1 MGLKSYVKKNSYY
14 DSVVLMQ
21 VTKELKKSGEID
33 EVIVGMGTELNKE
46 LAGNLGLLTDEL
58 KEITANDFFVALDGK
73 DTVDMDEV
81 LVAIKELLNKK
92 KTSEDEDYRP
102 ATVKS
107 ALKVMPEANL
117 ALFSIPGEYAF
128 DEVKKALNE
137 GLHVMLFSDNVSM
150 EDEKTL
156 KDLAKEKGLLM
167 MGPDCGTAII
177 NHTPLAFANVIK
189 PGNIGIV
196 GASGT
201 GTQEVSVLIDK
212 FGGGTSQVI
221 GTGGRDL
228 KEEIGGTMMLMGID
242 ALEADEKTEVI
253 VLISKPPHISVA
265 KRILERVKK
274 CKKPVVVDFIG
285 GDQEMIRSYG
295 AYPCISLE
303 DTAHK
308 AVALG
313 KRETPGDFTGF
324 SMEERAID
332 DMVENEVKQYSSSQ
346 KYLRGLYTGG
356 TLADEAIM
364 FLSES
369 VGGIYSNKPKSP
381 ELKLEDV
388 FKSKEHTV
396 VDLGEDEFTIG
407 KPHPMIDPSNR
418 AERMSQEGKDDEV
431 AVVLM
436 DMVLGYGSHE
446 DPAGE
451 MLESIREAKEAMAA
465 GGGHLTVVASVC
477 GTEGDPQ
484 DLEETESKLKDA
496 GVILLPSNAQAVK
509 FAVKIMNR
517 MS

>member
-21 VTKELKKSGEID
+21 VTKELKKSEDIH
-33 EVIVGMGTELNKE
+33 EVIVGMGTDLNKE
-46 LAGNLGLLTDEL
+46 LAENLALLTEEV
-58 KEITANDFFVALDGK
+58 KATTPNDFFVALDGE
-73 DTVDMDEV
+73 DSVNMDEV
-81 LVAIKELLNKK
+81 LDKITELLNKK
-92 KTSEDEDYRP
+92 KSSQDEDYRP
-102 ATVKS
+102 ATLKS
-107 ALKVMPEANL
+107 ALKVLPKANL
-117 ALFSIPGEYAF
+117 ALFSIPGEHAYG
-128 DEVKKALNE
+128 EVKKALEE

-150 EDEKTL
+150 DEEKKL

-228 KEEIGGTMMLMGID
+228 KEQIGGTMMLMGID
-242 ALEADEKTEVI
+242 ALEADAKTEVI
-253 VLISKPPHISVA
+253 VLISKPPHPSVA
-265 KRILERVKK
+265 KKILERVKD

-295 AYPCISLE
+295 AHPCLSLE

-308 AVALG
+308 AVALSKG
-313 KRETPGDFTGF
+313 ESPKDFTGF
-324 SMEERAID
+324 SEKESVID
-332 DMVENEVKQYSSSQ
+332 EMVKKEVEKYSASQ
-346 KYLRGLYTGG
+346 KYVRGLYTGG
-356 TLADEAIM
+356 TLADEAM
-364 FLSES
+364 MVLNES
-369 VGGIYSNKPKSP
+369 LQGVYSNKPKAP
-381 ELKLEDV
+381 EFKLEDV
-388 FKSKEHTV
+388 FKSKEHTI
-396 VDLGEDEFTIG
+396 VDLGEDEFTVG
-407 KPHPMIDPSNR
+407 KPHPMIDPSAR
-418 AERMSQEGKDDEV
+418 VDRMVQEGSDKEV

-451 MLESIREAKEAMAA
+451 MIDSVKEAKAAMEKS
-465 GGGHLTVVASVC
+465 GGHLTVVASVC

-484 DLEETESKLKDA
+484 DLEATERKLKDA
-496 GVILLPSNAQAVK
+496 GVILMPSNAQAVK
-509 FAVKIMNR
+509 FVDKIMKEI
-517 MS
+517 S